1 MIDLVKKLY
10 WQKYRPKNID
20 AMILL
25 PRIQK
30 QLLETDSENQTK
42 LVVTN
47 NLLLTGSP
55 GTGKTSLAKLI
66 VPKGALTVNA
76 SYNSSVED
84 LKDTVMEYCRTS
96 DIFGDNSLDG
106 FKIVFLDEF
115 DGVSAKYQDALRGFI
130 EDWSDR
136 IRFIATCNNLTKVS
150 PAMQSRFTVI
160 KFDPQNNE
168 ETKYLQEAYLERAE
182 LVAEKNKLNVN
193 EEQLRSLINLT
204 FPDLRSVMNS
214 LQDIEKTGS
223 YVSGSG
229 VSLNVDLYN
238 LIFTDIRPEKTYEW
252 VMENYGDKVEN
263 LIKICGR
270 PLAQY
275 IFEHRQDMILKV
287 PRIMG
292 IVNTHANQLVTC
304 IDPMVLAL
312 SMVYQIQET
321 VK

>member
-30 QLLETDSENQTK
+30 QLLNSEGQ
-42 LVVTN
+42 VVLSN

-55 GTGKTSLAKLI
+55 GTGKTSLSKII

-84 LKDTVMEYCRTS
+84 LKDTVIEYCKTG
-96 DIFGDNSLDG
+96 DIFGDNTLDG

-115 DGVSAKYQDALRGFI
+115 DGVSAKYQEALRGFI
-130 EDWSDR
+130 EEFSDR
-136 IRFIATCNNLTKVS
+136 VRFIATCNNLTKIT
-150 PAMQSRFTVI
+150 PAMQSRFLVI
-160 KFDPQNNE
+160 NFDPSNTE
-168 ETKYLQEAYLERAE
+168 ETEILKDAYIERAQ
-182 LVAEKNKLNVN
+182 LVADKNKLNVSL
-193 EEQLRSLINLT
+193 EQITSIVNLT
-204 FPDLRSVMNS
+204 FPDLRSVMNT
-214 LQDIEKTGS
+214 LQDVEKTGGFTMS
-223 YVSGSG
+223 SVSG
-229 VSLNVDLYN
+229 LNADLYN
-238 LIFTDIRPEKTYEW
+238 IVFGDIRPEKTYDW
-252 VMENYGDKVEN
+252 VMEHYGDKVEN

-275 IFEHRQDMILKV
+275 IFEHRKDISVKV
-287 PRIMG
+287 PRIMR
-292 IVNTHANQLVTC
+292 IVNTHANQLSTC
-304 IDPMVLAL
+304 IDPLVLAL
-312 SMVYQIQET
+312 SMIYEIQET

>member
-30 QLLETDSENQTK
+30 QLLNSEGGIV
-42 LVVTN
+42 LTN

-55 GTGKTSLAKLI
+55 GTGKTSLAKII

-96 DIFGDNSLDG
+96 DIFGDNSIDG
-106 FKIVFLDEF
+106 FKIVYLDEF

-130 EDWSDR
+130 EEWSDKV
-136 IRFIATCNNLTKVS
+136 RFIATCNNITKIS
-150 PAMQSRFTVI
+150 AAMQSRFTVI
-160 KFDPQNNE
+160 NFDPQNSE
-168 ETKYLQEAYLERAE
+168 ETDYLQEAYFERAE
-182 LVAEKNKLNVN
+182 LVVEKNALNLN
-193 EEQLRSLINLT
+193 AEQIQSIINLS
-204 FPDLRSVMNS
+204 FPDLRSVMNT
-214 LQDIEKTGS
+214 LQDVEKTGG

-229 VSLNVDLYN
+229 SSLNVDLYK
-238 LIFTDIRPEKTYEW
+238 IVFGGEIRPEKTYDW

-275 IFEHRQDMILKV
+275 IFEHRQDASNKV
-287 PRIMG
+287 PRIIG
-292 IVNTHANQLVTC
+292 IVNKHANQLSTC
-304 IDPMVLAL
+304 IDPLVLAL
-312 SMVYQIQET
+312 SMIYEIQEV

>member
-30 QLLETDSENQTK
+30 QLLNEKGEI
-42 LVVTN
+42 VITN
-47 NLLLTGSP
+47 NLLLAGSP
-55 GTGKTSLAKLI
+55 GTGKTSLAKI
-66 VPKGALTVNA
+66 VVPKGALTVNA

-84 LKDTVMEYCRTS
+84 LKDTVAEYCRTS
-96 DIFGDNSLDG
+96 DIFGDNSIDG
-106 FKIVFLDEF
+106 FKIVYLDEF

-136 IRFIATCNNLTKVS
+136 IRFIATCNNITKIS

-160 KFDPQNNE
+160 KFDPSDAE
-168 ETKYLQEAYLERAE
+168 ETKYLQAAYLERAE
-182 LVAEKNKLNVN
+182 LVVEKNKLNVN
-193 EEQLRSLINLT
+193 DQQLRSLINLT
-204 FPDLRSVMNS
+204 FPDLRAVMNT
-214 LQDIEKTGS
+214 LQDIEQTGS
-223 YVSGSG
+223 YASGNA

-238 LIFTDIRPEKTYEW
+238 IIFGDIRPEKTYDW
-252 VMENYGDKVEN
+252 VMEFYGDKVEN

-275 IFEHRQDMILKV
+275 IFEHRQDCALKV

-292 IVNTHANQLVTC
+292 IVNTHSNQLGTC
-304 IDPMVLAL
+304 IDPLVLAL
-312 SMVYQIQET
+312 SMIYQIQET